1 MNTNRSSAARD
12 RAALHLLRTGI
23 RARGLVAR
31 WQGEVTSHAQGY
43 LNLAVEALQG
53 RSRPA
58 EWPGAV
64 AGLWLDGTHLA
75 VTAWHDVLEACLE
88 LHGPGGEGLVYFEI
102 DPLAQVADPLPLG
115 GIASAELPDLVVTEL
130 ARTGGG
136 RAIPAAS
143 VELTTGSGEVLVGL
157 RGLAALGLQVGELF
171 TGAVKRRSGALVS
184 SVVVHVGPPP
194 R

>member
-1 MNTNRSSAARD
+1 MNTNRSSGARD
-12 RAALHLLRTGI
+12 RAAAHLLRSGV
-23 RARGLVAR
+23 RARSLAAR
-31 WQGEVTSHAQGY
+31 WQGEAASHAQSY
-43 LNLAVEALQG
+43 LNLTVEALQG
-53 RSRPA
+53 RSRPT
-58 EWPGAV
+58 EWPSAF
-64 AGLWLDGTHLA
+64 AGLWLDGAHLA
-75 VTAWHDVLEACLE
+75 VTAWHDVIQACFE

-102 DPLAQVADPLPLG
+102 DPLAEVADPLPLG
-115 GIASAELPDLVVTEL
+115 GIASAELPDLVVTAL

-136 RAIPAAS
+136 RPIPAAS

-171 TGAVKRRSGALVS
+171 TGAVKRRSGAVVS